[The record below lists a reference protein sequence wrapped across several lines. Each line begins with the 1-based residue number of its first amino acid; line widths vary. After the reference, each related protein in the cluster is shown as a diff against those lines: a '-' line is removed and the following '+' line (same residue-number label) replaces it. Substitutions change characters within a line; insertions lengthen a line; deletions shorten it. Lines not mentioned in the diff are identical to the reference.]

1 MSKNRFKKAYAS
13 LLRLRGSE
21 IRAAKEIYYIH
32 AQMQQEELMIEQSQV
47 ATNANMF
54 TRFVELFKI
63 PRLRRAVQASGIV
76 MIAQQM
82 QVQARKTLQGDTDC
96 LQVRNQHHRLLLV
109 HCLCQRWRKRH
120 WRSSCIMGLRRNQ
133 LLIRLARCLDH

>member
-1 MSKNRFKKAYAS
+1 MSKNRFKQAYES

-82 QVQARKTLQGDTDC
+82 QA
-96 LQVRNQHHRLLLV
+96 
-109 HCLCQRWRKRH
+109 QRCKP
-120 WRSSCIMGLRRNQ
+120 S
-133 LLIRLARCLDH
+133 